1 MHTPISQ
8 DRPYRGI
15 MPLEQRLEIIR
26 LQVEQG
32 KLDKEAFAALL
43 VFAKSEQKQTV
54 ADVQTDVILKKN

>member
-1 MHTPISQ
+1 
-8 DRPYRGI
+8 